1 MILPFSAGK
10 LIGHGGQFIKSV
22 KALSRCHIDIEKN
35 RDRGKPTQIQ
45 EFQTVMLEGTRW
57 GYTIHPIS
65 SKAEIVCLLSELAT
79 GWKAGSGFHSALGWL
94 TTPEFIYEKSL
105 LSS

>member
-65 SKAEIVCLLSELAT
+65 LKAEI
-79 GWKAGSGFHSALGWL
+79 
-94 TTPEFIYEKSL
+94 
-105 LSS
+105 